1 MLFLA
6 PDGLE
11 LGLVLH
17 VEVGEEVNR
26 GVPRHGLLRGPEA
39 PLADEEL
46 EAEGSERLSQLI
58 QFRGWGV
65 VIQLSCWIHEC
76 DLVQDLTSLQCWH
89 SQ

>member
-11 LGLVLH
+11 LCLVLH
-17 VEVGEEVNR
+17 VEVGEEVDR

-46 EAEGSERLSQLI
+46 EAEGS
-58 QFRGWGV
+58 
-65 VIQLSCWIHEC
+65 
-76 DLVQDLTSLQCWH
+76 
-89 SQ
+89 